1 MGVLFVLIFINTVRF
16 YFSKIFYMN
25 LNIINKIMIIFD
37 KKFNYEEN
45 ILAICWNNPVGFDVK
60 CSVI

>member
-1 MGVLFVLIFINTVRF
+1 
-16 YFSKIFYMN
+16 MN

-45 ILAICWNNPVGFDVK
+45 ILAICGNNDVGFNVK
-60 CSVI
+60 CSII